1 MATAKTNQEIAI
13 EVIAG
18 KWGNGPERRQ
28 RLTEAGYSYSAVQS
42 IVNAIMEGGY
52 TFQPETPQQAPAET
66 PHNLLAVEL
75 DLTKYDGLEV
85 TLIK

>member
-1 MATAKTNQEIAI
+1 MATAKTNQDIAI

-28 RLTEAGYSYSAVQS
+28 RLTNAGYSYSAVQS
-42 IVNAIMEGGY
+42 IVNAIMQGGY
-52 TFQPETPQQAPAET
+52 SFQPESPTQEPITT

-75 DLTKYDGLEV
+75 DLSKYDGLEV
-85 TLIK
+85 TIIK